1 MLLPKDRSHSQN
13 RSGWTLVSNES
24 RAPVVQLTPG
34 QPLYTHTRPSL
45 GLAVV
50 PTLRSQV
57 PLWSSLRKLLSFWA
71 TGRPLFCAP
80 FSVSWGFFLCRG
92 LEILPSTA
100 CNFLWSTVP
109 GPLAHDPRKGLR
121 PIPKLKKQ
129 ILLQEIKAFTPF
141 HHLSFWVET
150 GSGAGQPVRLPASP
164 PQWLPWLWSKFLTG
178 QEADPSDPVSC
189 MYSKNAIFYLYR
201 T

>member
-109 GPLAHDPRKGLR
+109 GPLAHEPQKGPQTNPQIKETDLAARDKGFHSLPPFELLGRNRFRCWPTCEAPSIPSTMTPVTLEQVPHRAGGWSLR
-121 PIPKLKKQ
+121 PC
-129 ILLQEIKAFTPF
+129 IL
-141 HHLSFWVET
+141 HV
-150 GSGAGQPVRLPASP
+150 
-164 PQWLPWLWSKFLTG
+164 
-178 QEADPSDPVSC
+178 
-189 MYSKNAIFYLYR
+189 
-201 T
+201 